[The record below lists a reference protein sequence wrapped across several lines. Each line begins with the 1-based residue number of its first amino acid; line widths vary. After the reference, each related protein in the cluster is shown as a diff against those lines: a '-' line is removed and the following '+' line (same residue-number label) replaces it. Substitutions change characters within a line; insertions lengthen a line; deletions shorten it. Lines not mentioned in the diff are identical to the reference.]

1 MQASDGSGA
10 YELSKGFKS
19 YGAFKKLSTKF
30 LTLNIAKVECVVL
43 SEKDADVW
51 IQRKHDK
58 GIGGKGVVR
67 WNAVGT
73 ARSDAAKGKF
83 AAWLAV
89 CNFLSKQG
97 VDISTMMEGIENK
110 TTSVERVLGSNTNL
124 SEILGIT
131 IKNDGIISS
140 EINDDTKL
148 TQLLKTL
155 MSEMA
160 KLTFNEPLVTT
171 VDLQK
176 EL

>member
-1 MQASDGSGA
+1 
-10 YELSKGFKS
+10 
-19 YGAFKKLSTKF
+19 
-30 LTLNIAKVECVVL
+30 
-43 SEKDADVW
+43 
-51 IQRKHDK
+51 
-58 GIGGKGVVR
+58 
-67 WNAVGT
+67 
-73 ARSDAAKGKF
+73 
-83 AAWLAV
+83 
-89 CNFLSKQG
+89 
-97 VDISTMMEGIENK
+97 MMEGIENK